1 MLAAVS
7 DIIRHTTFKCEW
19 SWVIE
24 FFPLQNEKYA
34 SSCWVSN
41 HFVKLAF
48 KCCLNWV
55 FDVNNSDW
63 DIIRFRYLLKSP
75 LFYLTHIWTL
85 YSTVKL
91 SSVTVSWL
99 LFVIKKYM
107 LSYWEEY
114 GSKTYWW
121 YHLCSLALPVSCCWL
136 KSFIQVVLAW
146 LFSYIHFHMPHNQIS
161 SLIHFVCLRLLN
173 VKNCIIHFELGRHLY
188 TALQFL

>member
-7 DIIRHTTFKCEW
+7 NIIRHTTFKCEW

-24 FFPLQNEKYA
+24 FFPLQKEKYA

-63 DIIRFRYLLKSP
+63 DFIRFRYLLKSP

-99 LFVIKKYM
+99 LFVIKKIYAK
-107 LSYWEEY
+107 L
-114 GSKTYWW
+114 
-121 YHLCSLALPVSCCWL
+121 LRRIWL
-136 KSFIQVVLAW
+136 KDLLVVSSMFIGSSSKLLLAKVFHSSSACVTVLVHT
-146 LFSYIHFHMPHNQIS
+146 FSYATQPD
-161 SLIHFVCLRLLN
+161 
-173 VKNCIIHFELGRHLY
+173 
-188 TALQFL
+188 QFTHTFCWP